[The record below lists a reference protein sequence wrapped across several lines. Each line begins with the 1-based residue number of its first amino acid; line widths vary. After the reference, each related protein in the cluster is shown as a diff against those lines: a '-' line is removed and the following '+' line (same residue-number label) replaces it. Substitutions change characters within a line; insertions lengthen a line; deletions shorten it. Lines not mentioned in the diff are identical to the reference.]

1 MELKIYNKH
10 QEAEKTLTC
19 DNYDLRWGTVEDM
32 ISIISQVEDMGEM
45 SEEEATEAL
54 FRIVRSKMQM
64 IKELLKDM
72 FPKITE
78 EDLRKLKT
86 KDIVMVI
93 AATMYY
99 VKQTFIG
106 NDSPN

>member
-1 MELKIYNKH
+1 
-10 QEAEKTLTC
+10 
-19 DNYDLRWGTVEDM
+19 M

-106 NDSPN
+106 NDPQTK

>member
-1 MELKIYNKH
+1 
-10 QEAEKTLTC
+10 
-19 DNYDLRWGTVEDM
+19 
-32 ISIISQVEDMGEM
+32 MGEM

-78 EDLRKLKT
+78 EDLRELKT